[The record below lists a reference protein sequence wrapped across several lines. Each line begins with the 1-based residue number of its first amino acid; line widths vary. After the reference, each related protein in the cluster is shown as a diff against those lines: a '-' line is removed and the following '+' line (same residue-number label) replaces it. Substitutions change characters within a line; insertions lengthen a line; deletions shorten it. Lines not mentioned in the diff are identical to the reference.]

1 VDRKEPSELEKV
13 QQKEAKVGFVR
24 DLLYFLLTNK
34 RWWLTPILVILLL
47 MSLLTLLS
55 TSAVAPFI
63 YTLF

>member
-1 VDRKEPSELEKV
+1 MDQKQPSELEKV
-13 QQKEAKVGFVR
+13 QHKEAKIGFVQ

-63 YTLF
+63 YSLF